1 MYIPIGNFRSCA
13 PGVMEEEK
21 SAMETGKG
29 MSPQNAVAPESGCG
43 DTAPPDE
50 VSSPEQK
57 AAAAAST
64 SNTEG
69 RVCPHF
75 GPFQD
80 GVLKFIS
87 ELRSYSYDCAPRC
100 DHYLCE
106 NKVEK
111 SSILVCIDCDLHFC
125 IGDGTMN
132 KPQGHA
138 RWHADLEQHCV
149 GALLGEPETLY
160 CFICERLLDLDVSN
174 MQRGDFSCGK
184 EEIDR
189 IESDVSSSKNAVACH
204 HHSFDTE
211 DIFIIKDFVESEK
224 GDPMCDIETCL
235 TTGEHHMMVCSE
247 CKGYFCIEPAT
258 KAKPQGHI
266 REHALLQEHWVAV
279 WHNDLYVGYCFE
291 CEDSLVIGGEE
302 GKEGLAVNAEAGSHA
317 SGSSDGHGCV
327 IRGIS
332 NQGNTCL
339 NALLWCLLVLGK
351 LRASMFGPNAPLGV
365 LGTILRGLFVDANS
379 VRHAPGPLN
388 RALLLACVRRFD
400 SWLIGTSIHDSHE
413 LLCCFRNRLNEEDKI
428 IRPPNKQQGAPS
440 SVAPTVID
448 SIFGGELSV
457 TTSCKRCSFKSYSRD
472 VFYDLSVPLPPKGA
486 PSNSVASPPQ
496 NERPISQRKICVL
509 SEGGDSQIPASE
521 LEDTVMVKTS
531 DPLEVDSNKLEQIVQ
546 SKDAVHCPLQSP
558 TMKENTWIASVS
570 DVEKTDTAVLDNV
583 FSGLK
588 VSTEAKMVISS
599 AEINSENKGK
609 ARSLDIVND
618 EAEDINSLVSIE
630 ECLKLHIESEMI
642 EWTCENCSKVAQ
654 KASTISGKDGEQMM
668 ASTNV
673 NRTVYGDQAE
683 QSDRKT
689 CQSELSSDLIRLSVE
704 CSSSSS
710 QPHGSGVQ
718 NHDMP
723 AVDIKT
729 SGDTSGMSSVEKDSS
744 SCSIANK
751 KPECLGGA
759 QEDASSCRLT
769 EKQANLLSVQCQNI
783 SIEDQER
790 GNQANLGH
798 NANQLEENQYDQ
810 QDRNEGAILTC
821 LISKLPPVLVIQLNR
836 SLGPLKVSGHVSFK
850 EILDVEPFMD
860 PSSEDKFS
868 SRYRL
873 VGVIENRGLSID
885 IGQCVAYVRANN
897 QQQGSGSSSW
907 YCATNDDIKEISFE
921 EVLKCEAYLLFYER
935 MGC

>member
-1 MYIPIGNFRSCA
+1 
-13 PGVMEEEK
+13 MEEEK

-29 MSPQNAVAPESGCG
+29 MSPQYAVAPESGCG

-57 AAAAAST
+57 AAAAST

-75 GPFQD
+75 DPFQD

-138 RWHADLEQHCV
+138 RWHADLEEHCV

-160 CFICERLLDLDVSN
+160 FFICERLLDLDVSN

-189 IESDVSSSKNAVACH
+189 IESDVSSSKNAVVCH

-211 DIFIIKDFVESEK
+211 NIVIIKDFVESEK
-224 GDPMCDIETCL
+224 GDPMCDNETCL

-339 NALLWCLLVLGK
+339 NALLRCLLVLGK
-351 LRASMFGPNAPLGV
+351 LRARMFGPNAPLGI

-413 LLCCFRNRLNEEDKI
+413 LLCCLRNRLNEEDKI

-448 SIFGGELSV
+448 SIFGSELSV
-457 TTSCKRCSFKSYSRD
+457 TTSCKRCSFKSYSCD

-496 NERPISQRKICVL
+496 NERPISQCKICVL

-531 DPLEVDSNKLEQIVQ
+531 DPLEV
-546 SKDAVHCPLQSP
+546 
-558 TMKENTWIASVS
+558 
-570 DVEKTDTAVLDNV
+570 
-583 FSGLK
+583 
-588 VSTEAKMVISS
+588 
-599 AEINSENKGK
+599 GK
-609 ARSLDIVND
+609 FM
-618 EAEDINSLVSIE
+618 
-630 ECLKLHIESEMI
+630 CL
-642 EWTCENCSKVAQ
+642 
-654 KASTISGKDGEQMM
+654 
-668 ASTNV
+668 
-673 NRTVYGDQAE
+673 
-683 QSDRKT
+683 
-689 CQSELSSDLIRLSVE
+689 
-704 CSSSSS
+704 
-710 QPHGSGVQ
+710 
-718 NHDMP
+718 
-723 AVDIKT
+723 
-729 SGDTSGMSSVEKDSS
+729 
-744 SCSIANK
+744 
-751 KPECLGGA
+751 
-759 QEDASSCRLT
+759 
-769 EKQANLLSVQCQNI
+769 
-783 SIEDQER
+783 
-790 GNQANLGH
+790 
-798 NANQLEENQYDQ
+798 
-810 QDRNEGAILTC
+810 
-821 LISKLPPVLVIQLNR
+821 
-836 SLGPLKVSGHVSFK
+836 
-850 EILDVEPFMD
+850 
-860 PSSEDKFS
+860 
-868 SRYRL
+868 
-873 VGVIENRGLSID
+873 
-885 IGQCVAYVRANN
+885 
-897 QQQGSGSSSW
+897 
-907 YCATNDDIKEISFE
+907 CA
-921 EVLKCEAYLLFYER
+921 
-935 MGC
+935 